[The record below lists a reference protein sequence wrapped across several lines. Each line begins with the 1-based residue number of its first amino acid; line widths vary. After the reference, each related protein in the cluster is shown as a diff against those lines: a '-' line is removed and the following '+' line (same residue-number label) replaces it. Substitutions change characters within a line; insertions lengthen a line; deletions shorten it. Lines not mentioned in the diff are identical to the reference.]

1 MYDMKGKVVMVTGTA
16 RKKGIGRAI
25 ALRLAEEGADIV
37 VNDRYIP
44 PELYPEW
51 EKQEGWKGLDSLVE
65 EIEAISGQALGVTAN
80 ITVKEE
86 VGQMV
91 VKAIDRFGQIDILVN
106 NAGLHSHSSL
116 PGVLDSHPLL
126 EMSEDVWNRYLGV
139 NIGGALLV
147 SQAVVKHM
155 KERGQGGKIINISSI
170 QGMRATRNG
179 AHYSVSKRGLIALSE
194 IMALE
199 WAPYKINVNVICPS
213 SIPTMAV
220 EGRGKVILESM
231 HDDGLTEEEAIAR
244 MYQSSLERIPLGRL
258 GSPED
263 ISNMV
268 AFLAS
273 NQSDYI
279 TGETINVNGG
289 ALLG

>member
-1 MYDMKGKVVMVTGTA
+1 MYDMKGKVAMVTGTS
-16 RKKGIGRAI
+16 RKKGIGRVI
-25 ALRLAEEGADIV
+25 ALRLAQEGADMV
-37 VNDRYIP
+37 VTDQYIP

-65 EIEAISGQALGVTAN
+65 EIEALGRQALAVTTSIN
-80 ITVKEE
+80 VKEE
-86 VGQMV
+86 VEQMV
-91 VKAIDRFGQIDILVN
+91 AKAIDRFGHIDILVN
-106 NAGLHSHSSL
+106 NAALHSHSSV
-116 PGVLDSHPLL
+116 PGVLDSYPLL
-126 EMSEDVWNRYLGV
+126 EMTEDVWNRYLGV

-155 KERGQGGKIINISSI
+155 KERGQGGKIINISS
-170 QGMRATRNG
+170 RAGKRASRNG
-179 AHYSVSKRGLIALSE
+179 AHYSVSKRGLIGLSE
-194 IMALE
+194 VMALE
-199 WAPYKINVNVICPS
+199 WAPYKINVNVVCPGS
-213 SIPTMAV
+213 VPTMAV

-231 HDDGLTEEEAIAR
+231 HDEGLTEEEAIAR

-279 TGETINVNGG
+279 TGETISVNGG
-289 ALLG
+289 SLLG